1 MVCRGCGEVQ
11 AERVAD
17 ERAEWRTFEDSKD
30 DPSRVGGAIDSVA
43 SRIWGVQASAS
54 GPGKGKV
61 GAGAGK
67 KRKAGAAGV
76 GTGPSG
82 GELVNKKSRAQQKLE
97 AVCMQLSD
105 TVRALH
111 LDERV
116 TQVGFTIAD
125 SAATEGA
132 FRGRDETL
140 VVAAVLYLACKH
152 CGILKS
158 IAEVCLH
165 MGVNKYEVGR
175 VINDVSRRVKE
186 LQAVVFTPEE
196 VVDKYA
202 AQLQLPVPVR
212 TAAVEVVAR
221 ARASDLEGVHPQ
233 TLAGAALLL
242 LCNTKAL
249 EDGEDV
255 LVEAP
260 LPGEQQQQQ
269 QQGKGEADEDEEGK
283 PEPPPQRS
291 LEEILGV
298 TLMSADALKR
308 AHRQLYDRR
317 RQLVP
322 HAFVAALEANGLAL
336 RETRELAASAAAAA
350 AASEAR

>member
-1 MVCRGCGEVQ
+1 MCRGCGEVQ

-43 SRIWGVQASAS
+43 ARIWGGQGTGS
-54 GPGKGKV
+54 GGK
-61 GAGAGK
+61 GK

-76 GTGPSG
+76 GGGPSG
-82 GELVNKKSRAQQKLE
+82 AELANKKSRAQQKLE
-97 AVCMQLSD
+97 TVCMQLSD

-125 SAATEGA
+125 AASTEGA
-132 FRGRDETL
+132 FRGKEEAL
-140 VVAAVLYLACKH
+140 LVAAVLYLACKH
-152 CGILKS
+152 CGVLKS
-158 IAEVCLH
+158 IAEVCGHL
-165 MGVNKYEVGR
+165 GVNKYDVGR

-202 AQLQLPVPVR
+202 AQLQLPAPVR
-212 TAAVEVVAR
+212 AAAVEVVTR

-242 LCNTKAL
+242 LCSTKER

-255 LVEAP
+255 LVAVEEAVK
-260 LPGEQQQQQ
+260 
-269 QQGKGEADEDEEGK
+269 GKGGGGGGKDGGEEGK
-283 PEPPPQRS
+283 PDPPLRRT
-291 LEEILGV
+291 LEEIAGV

-308 AHRQLYDRR
+308 AHRQLFDRR

-322 HAFVAALEANGLAL
+322 PGFMAGLEANGLVL
-336 RETRELAASAAAAA
+336 RETRQLGSGGGVKRE
-350 AASEAR
+350 E